1 MTWFKF
7 LLWIGGL
14 YTAYYLVLIAW
25 DNLRSGRKLKG
36 EESNELTFSEDVSAV
51 SLVPELSMADVSS
64 PIYASGGVS
73 LKGLFNLCRD
83 EAVEYIKQVSY

>member
-14 YTAYYLVLIAW
+14 YTAYYLLLITW
-25 DNLRSGRKLKG
+25 DHLRSGRKSKG
-36 EESNELTFSEDVSAV
+36 QESNELTFSEEVSAV
-51 SLVPELSMADVSS
+51 SLVPELTMADISS

>member
-25 DNLRSGRKLKG
+25 DHLRSGRKLKG

-51 SLVPELSMADVSS
+51 SLVPELSMSDVSS

-73 LKGLFNLCRD
+73 LKGLFSLCRD

>member
-25 DNLRSGRKLKG
+25 DNVRSGRKLKG